1 MSTVKIS
8 QLPEIT
14 QINANT
20 ANTLFA
26 GVDIP
31 TGATFKMTAH
41 TLAQGLY
48 SNEVLNVGT
57 NPIILPNT
65 VAQYT
70 LSSSN
75 YIQTN
80 LLNSNDGGSAD
91 IVVTANTGTDTT
103 YFVDLGYANKDFT
116 PGTEYNSLGTS
127 INPLDAYLYVQ
138 GSSSNLPGGNLIIGS
153 TTTGKEVRIISG
165 GGTAANI
172 VAKFTSSGLSLNT
185 QSVLAF
191 GDSTVQTTAGSS
203 VANTILLQAA
213 LNATN
218 TNTRIALA
226 GVAAANAN
234 IALALGAYGAVNSTA
249 IIANSTAVVANQSL
263 GIAQSTAIV
272 ANSSGVVANIALG
285 VLPSMNTNTSIA
297 LAGVSAANANIALAL
312 GAYGAVNS
320 TAIVANS
327 SGVVANQALGIAQST
342 AIVANIALGVLP
354 SMNTNTSIALAG
366 VAAANANIALAL
378 ATNLTQNTDIQSAW
392 NTANTA
398 VQNTATIT
406 VNNLKLN
413 GNLTSS
419 GNVTASYLLGN
430 VIGSTIQNTINWLTT
445 TVQPSQQTGQLFFY
459 ANTTS
464 LVLDTDISNN
474 RISVSKTIYFRVF
487 NSTGVTIPAN
497 SWVRLVPGV
506 TPNTVPYIALADA
519 TTSANSTVAGF
530 VVSAIANSAYGI
542 VYQSGLVEEFNS
554 TGLGSGGDILFL
566 SPTPG
571 QASNVAPTG
580 SNTVVQLARIINSDP
595 VLGKIQ
601 IAIQLRQAYGRIN
614 GSVLYA
620 YANNITSSNTISIN
634 DSTQTVTG
642 NNIVA
647 NTITISGNTAATSYV
662 NTWTP
667 NVAFSTANGTMTY
680 TAQYGNYVKVG
691 RQVTAY
697 FTLNVTNTGG
707 SGNMFINGLPFAA
720 ATGSGSVGLT
730 TTGGVLTG
738 PSAGN
743 LGTISGNVTSGATST
758 ALYTINN
765 TGNGSLT
772 QYPVAAGTGN
782 GGIGSP
788 FTINGMISY
797 ISAS

>member
-57 NPIILPNT
+57 NPVVYDN
-65 VAQYT
+65 VVGQFSG
-70 LSSSN
+70 SSVTYSQIN
-75 YIQTN
+75 NQN
-80 LLNSNDGGSAD
+80 FNSLGSAD
-91 IVVTANTGTDTT
+91 YVASISDSGNANNYVDMGINGKDFADPVYSSMKPYDAYVYSHGPAHLDYRGNLVIGTASSTANVVFIAG
-103 YFVDLGYANKDFT
+103 
-116 PGTEYNSLGTS
+116 GTET
-127 INPLDAYLYVQ
+127 V
-138 GSSSNLPGGNLIIGS
+138 
-153 TTTGKEVRIISG
+153 
-165 GGTAANI
+165 NI
-172 VAKFTSSGLSLNT
+172 VARITRTGLTLNGASYLT
-185 QSVLAF
+185 FA
-191 GDSTVQTTAGSS
+191 DDTRQTTAGSS

-218 TNTRIALA
+218 TNTR
-226 GVAAANAN
+226 
-234 IALALGAYGAVNSTA
+234 
-249 IIANSTAVVANQSL
+249 
-263 GIAQSTAIV
+263 
-272 ANSSGVVANIALG
+272 
-285 VLPSMNTNTSIA
+285 
-297 LAGVSAANANIALAL
+297 
-312 GAYGAVNS
+312 
-320 TAIVANS
+320 
-327 SGVVANQALGIAQST
+327 
-342 AIVANIALGVLP
+342 
-354 SMNTNTSIALAG
+354 IALAG

-430 VIGSTIQNTINWLTT
+430 VIGSTI
-445 TVQPSQQTGQLFFY
+445 
-459 ANTTS
+459 
-464 LVLDTDISNN
+464 
-474 RISVSKTIYFRVF
+474 
-487 NSTGVTIPAN
+487 
-497 SWVRLVPGV
+497 
-506 TPNTVPYIALADA
+506 
-519 TTSANSTVAGF
+519 
-530 VVSAIANSAYGI
+530 
-542 VYQSGLVEEFNS
+542 
-554 TGLGSGGDILFL
+554 
-566 SPTPG
+566 
-571 QASNVAPTG
+571 
-580 SNTVVQLARIINSDP
+580 
-595 VLGKIQ
+595 
-601 IAIQLRQAYGRIN
+601 
-614 GSVLYA
+614 
-620 YANNITSSNTISIN
+620 
-634 DSTQTVTG
+634 
-642 NNIVA
+642 VA

-707 SGNMFINGLPFAA
+707 SGNMFIDGLPFAA

-738 PSAGN
+738 PSAAN

-765 TGNGSLT
+765 TGNGALT
-772 QYPVAAGTGN
+772 QYPVAAGTGT

>member
-1 MSTVKIS
+1 MSTIKITD
-8 QLPEIT
+8 LPQISTLNPNTDETVFVGVDLSANITAQFSAQTIGSSLYSNNPLAVGNNLIVFSNTTAQFSATDPTFT
-14 QINANT
+14 QINLQNFS
-20 ANTLFA
+20 N
-26 GVDIP
+26 
-31 TGATFKMTAH
+31 TGAADYIITADTGTNSNSYVDLGINNSQWNPALYGQTSQQPYDGYLIVQGPTTNGNQGNLVIGTASANANLIFAVGGQFANNISAKMTAN
-41 TLAQGLY
+41 GL
-48 SNEVLNVGT
+48 V
-57 NPIILPNT
+57 
-65 VAQYT
+65 
-70 LSSSN
+70 
-75 YIQTN
+75 
-80 LLNSNDGGSAD
+80 
-91 IVVTANTGTDTT
+91 
-103 YFVDLGYANKDFT
+103 
-116 PGTEYNSLGTS
+116 
-127 INPLDAYLYVQ
+127 
-138 GSSSNLPGGNLIIGS
+138 
-153 TTTGKEVRIISG
+153 
-165 GGTAANI
+165 
-172 VAKFTSSGLSLNT
+172 LNT
-185 QSVLAF
+185 QSYLTF
-191 GDSTVQTTAGSS
+191 SDGTVQRSAAATNAYS
-203 VANTILLQAA
+203 VAAF
-213 LNATN
+213 
-218 TNTRIALA
+218 
-226 GVAAANAN
+226 AAAN
-234 IALALGAYGAVNSTA
+234 T
-249 IIANSTAVVANQSL
+249 
-263 GIAQSTAIV
+263 
-272 ANSSGVVANIALG
+272 
-285 VLPSMNTNTSIA
+285 
-297 LAGVSAANANIALAL
+297 
-312 GAYGAVNS
+312 
-320 TAIVANS
+320 
-327 SGVVANQALGIAQST
+327 
-342 AIVANIALGVLP
+342 
-354 SMNTNTSIALAG
+354 
-366 VAAANANIALAL
+366 AAANTVLL
-378 ATNLTQNTDIQSAW
+378 TGVNLTQNTSIAAAFVQANSAFGVANNALANTTGTLNGSLTITGNVTANYAFVQSAV
-392 NTANTA
+392 NFTSNGTIATSTGINNSKNLSITAGNDSGGYPGGSI
-398 VQNTATIT
+398 TIT
-406 VNNLKLN
+406 SGTSNSTGGTGGNINLNPGTGNVTNGSVNVN
-413 GNLTSS
+413 GKMIVT
-419 GNVTASYLLGN
+419 GNVTASYLVGN

-445 TVQPSQQTGQLFFY
+445 SVQPTQQTGQLFFY

-464 LVLDTDISNN
+464 LVLDTDIPNN
-474 RISVSKTIYFRVF
+474 RISVSKTIYFRAF
-487 NSTGVTIPAN
+487 NSTGATIPAN
-497 SWVRLVPGV
+497 SWVRLIAGV

-530 VVSAIANSAYGI
+530 VSSAIANSAYGI

-554 TGLGSGGDILFL
+554 TGLGSTGDILFL
-566 SPTPG
+566 SATPG

-580 SNTVVQLARIINSDP
+580 SNTVVQVARILNSDP

-601 IAIQLRQAYGRIN
+601 IVTQLRQAYGRPN

-634 DSTQTVTG
+634 DSTQTLTG

-697 FTLNVTNTGG
+697 FTLNVTNSGG

-797 ISAS
+797 ISAN